1 MRCVDEDY
9 HKQGKSPL
17 SMLPMGIVLQTLFEY
32 MHLICLGVMK
42 KILSAWV
49 YGKYS
54 RLSKLSGRSISIMYA
69 RLNNLKEYCPSD
81 FARS

>member
-1 MRCVDEDY
+1 MFGRHE
-9 HKQGKSPL
+9 
-17 SMLPMGIVLQTLFEY
+17 
-32 MHLICLGVMK
+32 

-54 RLSKLSGRSISIMYA
+54 RLSKLSERSISIMCA

-81 FARS
+81 FARRPRSLDMCSKYKATEFRQFLLYTGPVVT